1 MGQVKSMRRRLAMLC
16 AAALLYVG
24 AGLSR
29 PVRVAAGLSRPI
41 LAQRGQAPALVL
53 SQLAWFNRTGR
64 QLSTV
69 GPLADYG
76 NVELSPDGTRVG
88 VAIGELATGTRDIW
102 IYEPSGQRTRV
113 TSDAADENWMVW
125 SRDGQNIAMNAFAR
139 QQLALFQSPVRDD
152 AMRTLLLD
160 DADGKWPVSWS
171 PDGQHLLYVANRQA
185 TGNDI
190 RVLPLFGDRRSFA
203 FAATAAAE
211 NWAAFS
217 PDGRWV
223 VYSSTEATGSAE
235 VYVATFPR
243 TGQSVRVSVDGGSQ
257 ARWRRNGEILYLD
270 PNRRLMAAAIRITGD
285 AVAVTGVDPLFT
297 LNLPFGAYHAF
308 DVTPDGQRIL
318 VNTAIVAPNT
328 PSLTVFNRSS
338 ANPSGSRGE
347 P

>member
-1 MGQVKSMRRRLAMLC
+1 MRRLLVTLVAI
-16 AAALLYVG
+16 ALTYVG
-24 AGLSR
+24 AGF
-29 PVRVAAGLSRPI
+29 SRPI
-41 LAQRGQAPALVL
+41 QAQRGQQAPALVL
-53 SQLAWFNRTGR
+53 SQLAWFDRTGR
-64 QLSTV
+64 QLATV

-76 NVELSPDGTRVG
+76 NLELSPDGTRVG
-88 VAIGELATGTRDIW
+88 VAIGDRATGTRDIW
-102 IYEPSGQRTRV
+102 IYEPGGQRTRV

-125 SRDGQNIAMNAFAR
+125 SRDGQNLILNAFTR
-139 QQLALFQSPVRDD
+139 QQLALFQAPVRDA

-171 PDGQHLLYVANRQA
+171 PDGRHLLYVANRDA

-190 RVLPLFGDRRSFA
+190 RVLPLFGDRRSYA
-203 FAATAAAE
+203 FAATVAAE

-217 PDGRWV
+217 PDGKFV
-223 VYSSTEATGSAE
+223 AYSSTEATGVAE

-270 PNRRLMAAAIRITGD
+270 PNRRLMAAAIRTAGD
-285 AVAVTGVDPLFT
+285 EAVVTGVTPLFT

-308 DVTPDGQRIL
+308 DVTPDGLRIL
-318 VNTAIVAPNT
+318 VNTAIVAPNAPT
-328 PSLTVFNRSS
+328 LTVMNRTR
-338 ANPSGSRGE
+338 ANPAGSRGE